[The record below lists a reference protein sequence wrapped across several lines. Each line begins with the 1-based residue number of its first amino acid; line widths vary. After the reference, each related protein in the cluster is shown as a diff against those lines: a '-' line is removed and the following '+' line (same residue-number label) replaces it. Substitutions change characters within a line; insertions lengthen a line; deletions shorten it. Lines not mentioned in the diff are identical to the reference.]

1 MRRTIMLL
9 STMALTLLVASGV
22 ALAVTKIGG
31 PGPDTLRGTN
41 GADNL
46 LGKGGNDVLYALG
59 GRDTLLGGE
68 GKDWLMGG
76 SERHLQGGEKT
87 LVGGP
92 GNDGV
97 AIGRGSSNAVG
108 GAAVGGAAVGGAGN
122 DMLFEEATRN
132 FSTNTYSGDPG
143 NDVFLVNNK
152 PTNKDIVVCGSGFD
166 RVLVDSKDVVASD
179 CEQVSMNLS
188 DQEFFETVPQS
199 FFEGLAPFPPGL

>member
-1 MRRTIMLL
+1 MRRTLL
-9 STMALTLLVASGV
+9 SLTTMVVALLLASGV

-46 LGKGGNDVLYALG
+46 LGNGGNDVLYALG

-68 GKDWLMGG
+68 GKDWVLGG
-76 SERHLQGGEKT
+76 NQRHPQGGEKT
-87 LVGGP
+87 LLGGP

-108 GAAVGGAAVGGAGN
+108 GSGN
-122 DMLFEEATRN
+122 DILFEEQTRG
-132 FSTNTYSGDPG
+132 FSTSTYSGDPG

-199 FFEGLAPFPPGL
+199 FFEGLEPFPPGL

>member
-1 MRRTIMLL
+1 MRRTLL
-9 STMALTLLVASGV
+9 SLTTMVVALLLASGV

-46 LGKGGNDVLYALG
+46 LGNGGNDVLYALG

-68 GKDWLMGG
+68 GKDWVMGG
-76 SERHLQGGEKT
+76 NQRHPQGGEKT

-97 AIGRGSSNAVG
+97 AIGRGSSNG
-108 GAAVGGAAVGGAGN
+108 VGGAGN
-122 DMLFEEATRN
+122 DLLVEEVTPG

-143 NDVFLVNNK
+143 NDVFLVDNK
-152 PTNKDIVVCGSGFD
+152 PTNKDIVVCGNGFD

-199 FFEGLAPFPPGL
+199 FFEGLEPPPPGL

>member
-1 MRRTIMLL
+1 MRRTILL
-9 STMALTLLVASGV
+9 LATMALTLLVASGV

-46 LGKGGNDVLYALG
+46 LGNVGNDLLYALG

-68 GKDWLMGG
+68 GKDWVLGG
-76 SERHLQGGEKT
+76 NQRHPQGGEKT
-87 LVGGP
+87 LLGGP

-108 GAAVGGAAVGGAGN
+108 GSGN
-122 DMLFEEATRN
+122 DILFEEKTSG

-143 NDVFLVNNK
+143 NDVFLVDNK
-152 PTNKDIVVCGSGFD
+152 PTNKDIVVCGNGFD

-179 CEQVSMNLS
+179 CEQVSTNLS

-199 FFEGLAPFPPGL
+199 FFEGLEPFPPGL

>member
-1 MRRTIMLL
+1 MRRTLL
-9 STMALTLLVASGV
+9 SLTTMVVALLLASGV

-46 LGKGGNDVLYALG
+46 LGNGGNDVLYALR

-68 GKDWLMGG
+68 GKDWVMGG
-76 SERHLQGGEKT
+76 NQRHRQGGEKT

-97 AIGRGSSNAVG
+97 ATGRGSGN
-108 GAAVGGAAVGGAGN
+108 AVGGAGN
-122 DMLFEEATRN
+122 DFLFEEATPGL
-132 FSTNTYSGDPG
+132 STNTYSGDPG
-143 NDVFLVNNK
+143 NDVFLVDNK

-179 CEQVSMNLS
+179 CEQVSRNLS

>member
-1 MRRTIMLL
+1 MRRTIVLL
-9 STMALTLLVASGV
+9 ATMALTVLVASGV

-46 LGKGGNDVLYALG
+46 LGNGGNDVLYALG

-68 GKDWLMGG
+68 GKDWVMGG
-76 SERHLQGGEKT
+76 NQRHPQGGEKT

-97 AIGRGSSNAVG
+97 AMGRGSSNG
-108 GAAVGGAAVGGAGN
+108 VGGAGN
-122 DMLFEEATRN
+122 DLLVEEVTPG

-152 PTNKDIVVCGSGFD
+152 PPNKSLRG
-166 RVLVDSKDVVASD
+166 
-179 CEQVSMNLS
+179 
-188 DQEFFETVPQS
+188 
-199 FFEGLAPFPPGL
+199 

>member
-1 MRRTIMLL
+1 MRRTLL
-9 STMALTLLVASGV
+9 SLTTMVVALLLASGV

-46 LGKGGNDVLYALG
+46 LGNGGNDVLYALR

-68 GKDWLMGG
+68 GKDWVMGG
-76 SERHLQGGEKT
+76 NQRHRQGGEKT

-97 AIGRGSSNAVG
+97 AVGRGSGN
-108 GAAVGGAAVGGAGN
+108 AVGGAGN
-122 DMLFEEATRN
+122 DLLFEEATPG

-152 PTNKDIVVCGSGFD
+152 PTNKDIVVCGRGFD

-179 CEQVSMNLS
+179 CEQVSRNLS

-199 FFEGLAPFPPGL
+199 FFEGLEPPPPGL